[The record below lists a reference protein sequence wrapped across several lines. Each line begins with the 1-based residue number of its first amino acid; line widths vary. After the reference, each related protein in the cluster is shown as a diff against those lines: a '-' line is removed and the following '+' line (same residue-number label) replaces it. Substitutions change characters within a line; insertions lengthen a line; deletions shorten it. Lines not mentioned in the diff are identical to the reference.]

1 MQKTGAHR
9 VRPPHPR
16 DRRPQGEARP
26 VPPVPRSPAA
36 FIETLSRQ
44 RGVGADR
51 EFESFLALPEP
62 DPTEVFIGMTTYDS
76 LRANARIQRNPKVVW
91 DFLRFART
99 MDLKAYVY
107 VRPVEGPPFDLARLA
122 ARPGEVL
129 EVGVRRVTDPAG
141 FDATRPPFIELLSGQ
156 PGVGDSW
163 ELEVVKGKDTAGL
176 TVGMTVYQDRQA
188 ADAAIGALREHPTT
202 AAYFAT
208 FEPVALQYA
217 TSTTNH

>member
-1 MQKTGAHR
+1 
-9 VRPPHPR
+9 
-16 DRRPQGEARP
+16 
-26 VPPVPRSPAA
+26 
-36 FIETLSRQ
+36 
-44 RGVGADR
+44 
-51 EFESFLALPEP
+51 
-62 DPTEVFIGMTTYDS
+62 MTTYDS